1 MERIFSILTWLASA
15 ITMYINVSYFFC
27 IVGRGLYFD
36 YGLESFM
43 LPLIFINNI
52 LWIGYGFTK
61 PKKDW
66 PLIIANTSEIIIIL
80 LLFIL
85 LHFSDI
91 IFCIFISKNVFII
104 VFFGINSTTQR
115 ESIHFRCVFL
125 RNHLQEKTIFFYLW

>member
-1 MERIFSILTWLASA
+1 MERIFSILTWLACA

-66 PLIIANTSEIIIIL
+66 PLIIANTSGIIIIL
-80 LLFIL
+80 LLFIY
-85 LHFSDI
+85 
-91 IFCIFISKNVFII
+91 FIA
-104 VFFGINSTTQR
+104 FF
-115 ESIHFRCVFL
+115 
-125 RNHLQEKTIFFYLW
+125 